1 MKDHLNWKLM
11 LMRVV
16 VNGLAIALTAW
27 LLPGMDVVV
36 PKLLN
41 FLLLGAVFGLLNAFV
56 KPIIQFLTLSLLFV
70 TYGLVIIL
78 INTVMLLILEFI
90 FRKSEFPFGGS
101 FGESTTYWFS
111 NFLGNA
117 GLALFLLF
125 ALAGMVIW
133 LFNPSFEAESSWL
146 GKLKLP
152 SVNWKEMFS
161 GLVSSPKKPSNDE
174 DPKKNN

>member
-90 FRKSEFPFGGS
+90 FTDILLIENIWWAIAGG
-101 FGESTTYWFS
+101 
-111 NFLGNA
+111 FLI
-117 GLALFLLF
+117 GLLGIFLENLLGLTPPIIDTETPE
-125 ALAGMVIW
+125 AA
-133 LFNPSFEAESSWL
+133 PKAEAEM
-146 GKLKLP
+146 
-152 SVNWKEMFS
+152 EIDRTEH
-161 GLVSSPKKPSNDE
+161 LVSHVETVIDDKETSHETQN
-174 DPKKNN
+174 